1 MNRKKEKPAVQVQM
15 SLIVIEPEKAS
26 LLIEALRHGNRSSH
40 VSWITL
46 ATYAELY
53 TGSDMTARTEVIDAM
68 DDLLSL
74 GVPVASKSNRKTG
87 LGYFIVITQNELRE
101 AVKASDEYT
110 IERLE
115 RIYLHS
121 WYSNVKRQ
129 LQMLV

>member
-46 ATYAELY
+46 ATYAELD

-87 LGYFIVITQNELRE
+87 FHRNNT
-101 AVKASDEYT
+101 
-110 IERLE
+110 
-115 RIYLHS
+115 
-121 WYSNVKRQ
+121 KRA
-129 LQMLV
+129 